1 MGTEYVN
8 ENVSVKCPALIGKFT
23 ARELVNKKVKVD
35 GKIAL
40 TQSGA
45 KLTGSGTCKILTA
58 MANGVP
64 QPCQC
69 RMSCTLSGWQ
79 NVSNNAAQGSA
90 LLLKTSVNQCTVGS
104 PVTISSAG
112 QNNVTKDMRV
122 SVAPLAELGAMAV
135 SSLAT
140 ETNKPKDSLSP
151 SQEGGNAPSTSGR
164 VASNCQ
170 TGGSNPNVNSQ
181 KEETEEQKA
190 AFIPRTGLLCAC
202 SETNPKCLDCEYR
215 LDRRLHP
222 VVANDAVTLRENY
235 RKAKDKHDR
244 HDRYFDQLF
253 GFYAEGEEKGK
264 SIGEQRGWST
274 VAHHIISGKQ
284 VLEEFPRLVK
294 LARFCGY
301 DVDNDPTSTRGINHY
316 PNCIM
321 LVGYPAGYG
330 KLADGST
337 PQGKETQE
345 FIKSVDADEVMSE
358 SLMQWHVGSHQYR
371 FAKEEKKKLRRK
383 QQEQQEWQAA
393 GSIFKEN
400 MQTVLGKRKEFRG
413 QDLTIACYADLLKA
427 HLQVLEN
434 TLLATPVC
442 YKDNEKAKQ
451 EFIDG
456 MENISRKV
464 KAKLAAFREKPHR
477 SYPYFVSLEAYL
489 YAFAVPRTVHA
500 VLVKR
505 YRHGLRM
512 MPWRITRYAD
522 TLRDENKSLSF
533 ETEGEPTDLH
543 KLRYDGSSDEEVL
556 RCLNGVCK
564 SSRYFILMDDLT
576 AEDLPFLLESPNGNS
591 GAEYFF
597 QLFVPSGVRSDEDIL
612 QEYDSDISAWLRRVA
627 KDNAQQEEGLGIKSV
642 RDARW
647 QKWKRCCQERGES
660 L

>member
-1 MGTEYVN
+1 MGTDYVN

-122 SVAPLAELGAMAV
+122 SVAPLAELVAIAV

-140 ETNKPKDSLSP
+140 ETNKPNDSPSP
-151 SQEGGNAPSTSGR
+151 SQEGGNAPSTSR
-164 VASNCQ
+164 KVASNCQ
-170 TGGSNPNVNSQ
+170 TGESNPNVNSQ
-181 KEETEEQKA
+181 KEEPEEQKA

-215 LDRRLHP
+215 LDRCLNP

-244 HDRYFDQLF
+244 HDRYFDELF

-301 DVDNDPTSTRGINHY
+301 DVDNDPASTCGINHY

-371 FAKEEKKKLRRK
+371 FAKDEKKKLRRR
-383 QQEQQEWQAA
+383 QQEMQEWQAA
-393 GSIFKEN
+393 GSVFQAN
-400 MQTVLGKRKEFRG
+400 MQTVLSKRKEFHG
-413 QDLTIACYADLLKA
+413 KDLTITCYADLLKA
-427 HLQVLEN
+427 HLRKLEEE
-434 TLLATPVC
+434 LEATPVC
-442 YKDNEKAKQ
+442 YKENDAAKQ

-456 MENISRKV
+456 MENVSKMV
-464 KAKLAAFREKPHR
+464 KTKLAAFREKPHR

-489 YAFAVPRTVHA
+489 YAFAVPRTIHA

-505 YRHGLRM
+505 YRHGLSLS
-512 MPWRITRYAD
+512 PWRITRYAE

-533 ETEGEPTDLH
+533 EAEDEPMVLH
-543 KLRYDGSSDEEVL
+543 KLRYDGSSDEEVM
-556 RCLNGVCK
+556 RCLNGVCR
-564 SSRYFILMDDLT
+564 SSRYFMLMDNLT
-576 AEDLPFLLESPNGNS
+576 AEDLPFLREYQIGVGGN
-591 GAEYFF
+591 EYFF
-597 QLFVPSGVRSDEDIL
+597 QLSVPSGVQSDADIL
-612 QEYDSDISAWLRRVA
+612 QEYDSDIAAWLRRAA
-627 KDNAQQEEGLGIKSV
+627 KDIAQHEGEIGYKAI

-647 QKWKRCCQERGES
+647 KAWEKHSQERSES
-660 L
+660 Q